1 MKNDIL
7 IVDNSGIRLDKFL
20 ADNIGEYSRSQLQKY
35 IKNGNI
41 TVNGE
46 IKSVN
51 HRLNIDDKI
60 QIDIHDDFS
69 DNDSIEPQNIPI
81 DIIFEDDDIIVIN
94 KQAGMTV
101 HPGTGNKNG
110 TLANAVSFHCEQL
123 SDINGPIRPGIVH
136 RLDKD
141 TSGIIIVAKTNYAHM
156 KLAEQFA
163 NRLVKK
169 VYYGITWGTWKDKE
183 GIINQPIARKRTDPT
198 SFIVNRTGKEAQTNY
213 QVIKE
218 SQYFSFVNYS
228 PKTGRTHQI
237 RVHSEFSGNPIIGD
251 AKYGGGLSR
260 MKGYMP
266 EISRKMESLFKIVQ
280 RHILHAQKISFIHPR
295 SGEEISFETDLPIDI
310 KNIISKIEILNV

>member
-20 ADNIGEYSRSQLQKY
+20 ADNIGELSRSQLQKY
-35 IKNGNI
+35 IKSGNI
-41 TVNGE
+41 TVNGKIKPVKYLLNLGDE
-46 IKSVN
+46 I
-51 HRLNIDDKI
+51 HINISEET
-60 QIDIHDDFS
+60 FGAYFV
-69 DNDSIEPQNIPI
+69 EPQDIPL
-81 DIIFEDDDIIVIN
+81 DIIFEDKDIIIIN

-101 HPGTGNKNG
+101 HPGIGNRDR
-110 TLANAVSFHCEQL
+110 TLANALAFHYERL
-123 SDINGPIRPGIVH
+123 SDINGPVRPGIIH

-141 TSGIIIVAKTNYAHM
+141 TSGIIIVAKTNYAHI

-169 VYYGITWGTWKDKE
+169 VYYGITWESWKKKE
-183 GIINQPIARKRTDPT
+183 GLIDQPIGRKRNDPT
-198 SFIVNRTGKEAQTNY
+198 SFLVNVNGKEAQTNY
-213 QVIKE
+213 LVLQE
-218 SQYFSFVNYS
+218 SQYFSYVNYF

-237 RVHSEFSGNPIIGD
+237 RVHSAFSGNPIIGD

-266 EISRKMESLFKIVQ
+266 EISRKMKLLFKMVQ

-295 SGEEISFETDLPIDI
+295 SGEEMSFEADLPIDI
-310 KNIISKIEILNV
+310 KNIISKIKTLNV